1 MTANWPHKPGPPDG
15 ATHET
20 RRRSGVD
27 ALDDAAGPQTRP
39 VLIRPARFGGA
50 HGDAALVRTLM
61 REYANFLNASVGGE
75 HICVESLEAELATL
89 PGAYAEPAGAVL
101 LAFAEDEPAGCVAL
115 KPLPIASAPPTER
128 ACEMKRLWVRGTFQ
142 GRQIG
147 RRLAEAIVERARQRG
162 YTAMYLDTMP
172 RSMRAAY
179 SLYRAM
185 DFVPV
190 ERYNDNPTLRQAES
204 LEIAWL
210 RREL

>member
-1 MTANWPHKPGPPDG
+1 MTANWSHKPGTPEG
-15 ATHET
+15 VANET
-20 RRRSGVD
+20 RRRSGAD
-27 ALDDAAGPQTRP
+27 ALNNGASPQTRP
-39 VLIRPARFGGA
+39 ILIRSARFGGA
-50 HGDAALVRTLM
+50 HDDAALVRTLM
-61 REYANFLNASVGGE
+61 REYASFLNASVGGE
-75 HICVESLEAELATL
+75 HICVESLEAELAAL

-101 LAFAEDEPAGCVAL
+101 LAFADDDPAGCVAL

-128 ACEMKRLWVRGTFQ
+128 ACEMKRLWVRATHQ

-147 RRLAEAIVERARQRG
+147 RRLAEAIVDMARERG

-172 RSMRAAY
+172 RSMPAAY

-190 ERYNDNPTLRQAES
+190 ERYNDNPTLRQVES